1 MRRPART
8 GLVQLC
14 DRDLGDFGF
23 TVLRAPALVGT
34 MTLSHPGASLAGL
47 AGQIPTARDATI
59 DPTTITIEVAYL
71 GDTQAE
77 LMTALDALA
86 HWCSLGPLEL
96 ATAYD
101 PTKLALVTYQG
112 AGLFIPGKQFKE
124 PTWQGTLTFLRR
136 VPYAFDRAPRR
147 VVSNGAG
154 AANRVPVE
162 TGTAP
167 SHAVLWLLDAT
178 AASITQRAANGAIV
192 RQSALTTVLAGN
204 DTLLIDGAR
213 SRLTHYANG
222 LPADVPEDLVL
233 GHGFVT
239 LEPRYA
245 HFEAQQWQTLET
257 NSGRLLVDYVRGWL
271 R

>member
-8 GLVQLC
+8 GLVQLS

-34 MTLSHPGASLAGL
+34 MVLSHPSATLVGL
-47 AGQIPTARDATI
+47 AGQIPTARDAII
-59 DPTTITIEVAYL
+59 DPTTITIDVAYL

-86 HWCSLGPLEL
+86 NWCALGPLEM
-96 ATAYD
+96 TTQYD
-101 PTKLALVTYQG
+101 QAKCALVAYQG
-112 AGLFIPGKQFKE
+112 AGLFIPGRQFKE

-136 VPYAFDRAPRR
+136 IPYAFDRLPRR
-147 VVSNGAG
+147 VVTNGAG

-178 AASITQRAANGAIV
+178 AATITHRAAGGAIV
-192 RQSALTTVLAGN
+192 RQSSLTTVLASN
-204 DTLLIDGAR
+204 DALIVDGAR
-213 SRLTHYANG
+213 SRLTHYVNG
-222 LPADVPEDLVL
+222 HATEVPEDLVL

-239 LEPRYA
+239 LEPRHA
-245 HFEAQQWQTLET
+245 HYESQQWQTLET
-257 NSGRLLVDYVRGWL
+257 SSGRLVVDYVRGWL